1 MIVSSNQQR
10 KGGGYGFG
18 PLGTVADASGGTLPL
33 YAAADPDDADPNRSH
48 VALSLRI
55 RRVRCC
61 SPVAGMCS
69 AMLGP
74 HQVLYSQ
81 IMRHVFD
88 DKDARKIFFFLV
100 INVRA
105 ATSPAV
111 HLVPPSNTVVACSF
125 CSCLSNW
132 WLAGGPIALG

>member
-100 INVRA
+100 INVGQPQALLCTGCHLLILWSHA
-105 ATSPAV
+105 ASV
-111 HLVPPSNTVVACSF
+111 HVCRTGGWLVDQ
-125 CSCLSNW
+125 
-132 WLAGGPIALG
+132 